1 MRIGIDDRGRYE
13 YLSRLDPALRNT
25 ARHAVKSLHRGG
37 EQLFCFP
44 QNLVEFWN
52 VSTRPANRNGLGF
65 SPEQAGRYLDRFQTI
80 LRLLPETPELFIAW
94 RTLVAQHRVSG
105 IQVHDARIVAAMAVH
120 QVSTILTFDLKD
132 YKRSG
137 HITVIHPST
146 F

>member
-1 MRIGIDDRGRYE
+1 MIAVDTNILVGSIQTF
-13 YLSRLDPALRNT
+13 DPALRNA

-120 QVSTILTFDLKD
+120 QVSTILTFDFKD
-132 YKRSG
+132 FKRYG
-137 HITVIHPST
+137 HIRVIHPST